1 MKQLLLKRLLL
12 FFLFFISFTI
22 NSQCPPE
29 SNIDTDGDGVLDCID
44 PCINVANSI
53 IGNLSFESDFTGWT
67 IPQNSGNFSVNQD
80 ASNLLHGNNA
90 LYINAPNSSQF
101 EDYAIFS
108 EEFTLQ
114 QGVAYTFHIPAKR
127 IGTNDGEALRWA
139 LVDENG
145 LYRNLNNYYN
155 ITTDWTTISI
165 NNLMIDF
172 TNFTSNKFRF
182 RLEFGLSQTDMVVDK
197 IEFYESSQGYDPTYQ
212 DLDNDGNPDC
222 IDNSLLIPAN
232 DLIENALEIP
242 EENFVDENLRL
253 DLATTNGIGG
263 SDCGVDSFERVYYKF
278 TATSFISITAS
289 ITDPNFQAINGNS
302 FLIPY
307 TAPDLNQTSES
318 QLTVLPGYCAFGTST
333 TFTTT
338 PGQSYYIQVCRNLDS
353 GQLSNIN
360 FNIAEDSSQA
370 ERDALIAFF
379 NANAGANWTNSSNWN
394 TSQPV
399 GAWHGITIEN
409 GNVTSISLPTNNIV
423 GTDLGELLNLPSL
436 ETLVLS
442 SNFISGS
449 IPDFSSLSNLET
461 LNIRNNSF
469 SFADFESNFTTNSGI
484 TSFIYSP
491 QRVIDLEE
499 NIEGIIGDDYTFTM
513 TPIAGTDVDYQWYI
527 TNRFDQDVESTP
539 VVGANSNTLTFNNLQ
554 PQDLNTYVCI
564 STSPLIP
571 DLEYRRPFIDLYG
584 EVSQGERDALMVFYN
599 ALDGPNWSDNTNWGT
614 AQPVREW
621 ANVTT
626 AGNKVIGLD
635 FFGISGL
642 NGQIPS
648 EIEDLIN
655 LEYLSLALSE
665 NITGPLPTSIG
676 NLSQLKRLRLQATGN
691 SGTLPASIGN
701 LSNLEELRLIGNNF
715 SGDIPSSFSNLTN
728 LTDFYV
734 IGSTFTYAGNFNQF
748 TGELPDFSNAQNL
761 FRIQISGNDFSGELA
776 DYSIFP
782 NMTTL
787 VIDENLYSFSDLA
800 TNQANNLT
808 IENYI
813 FSPQR
818 NTSEPETFEIPPGE
832 SITLDVNG
840 MANGRT
846 YFRLLTTDQYQWFKD
861 NVSIN
866 GATEST
872 YTINNPQPSD
882 SGVYY
887 CEITNSTVD
896 GLVVTRADITLNVN
910 AALSIT
916 STELKDF
923 KLYPNPA
930 NNWLTISGNALS
942 DTKVE
947 IYDLNGRLIEEKIL
961 RSQTTAINVERLT
974 SGTYILKLTDKEN
987 NTFAK
992 HFIKM

>member
-1 MKQLLLKRLLL
+1 MKRLLL
-12 FFLFFISFTI
+12 LFLFFIPMSVI
-22 NSQCPPE
+22 SQCPPE
-29 SNIDTDGDGVLDCID
+29 SNMDTDGDGVLDCID
-44 PCINVANSI
+44 PCTDLANSV

-67 IPQNSGNFSVNQD
+67 IPQNPGNFSINQN

-90 LYINAPNSSQF
+90 LYISAPNGSQF

-127 IGTNDGEALRWA
+127 IGANDGEALRWA

-165 NNLMIDF
+165 NNLMIDY

-182 RLEFGLSQTDMVVDK
+182 RLEFGLSQTDMVVDR
-197 IEFYESSQGYDPTYQ
+197 IEFYESSQGYDPAYQ
-212 DLDNDGNPDC
+212 DLDNDGSPDC
-222 IDNSLLIPAN
+222 IDNSVFIPVN
-232 DLIENALEIP
+232 DLIENAVEIP
-242 EENFVDENLRL
+242 EENFIDENLRL

-307 TAPDLNQTSES
+307 TAPDLNQMNEN
-318 QLTVLPGYCAFGTST
+318 QLLVLPGYCTFSTST
-333 TFTTT
+333 TFTTV

-399 GAWHGITIEN
+399 GAWHGVTVEN
-409 GNVTSISLPTNNIV
+409 GNVTRIELPANNIL
-423 GTDLGELLNLPSL
+423 GNDLSALLNLPNL
-436 ETLVLS
+436 EYLVLS

-449 IPDFSSLSNLET
+449 IPDFSTLTNLET

-469 SFADFESNFTTNSGI
+469 SFLDFETNFAAINGI
-484 TSFIYSP
+484 SSFIYSP
-491 QRVIDLEE
+491 QRVQDVEE
-499 NIEGIIGDDYTFTM
+499 NIEGIVGDNYTFTM
-513 TPIAGTDVDYQWYI
+513 TSIAGTDVDYQWYI
-527 TNRFDQDVESTP
+527 SNRFDLNAESTP
-539 VVGANSNTLTFNNLQ
+539 VAGANSNTLTFNNLQ
-554 PQDLNTYVCI
+554 LEGLNTYLCI
-564 STSPLIP
+564 ATSPLVP
-571 DLEYRRPFIDLYG
+571 GLEYIRPFIDLYG
-584 EVSQGERDALMVFYN
+584 EVSQQEKDALMVFYN

-614 AQPVREW
+614 TEPVRTW

-665 NITGPLPTSIG
+665 NITGPIPTSIG
-676 NLSQLKRLRLQATGN
+676 NLSQLKRLRLQGTGN

-701 LSNLEELRLIGNNF
+701 LNNLEELRLIGNNF

-761 FRIQISGNDFSGELA
+761 FRIQISGNDFSGELD

-782 NMTTL
+782 NITTL
-787 VIDENLYSFSDLA
+787 VIDENLYSFSDLS

-818 NTSEPETFEIPPGE
+818 NTSEPETVEIPPGE

-861 NVSIN
+861 NVAIN

-896 GLVVTRADITLNVN
+896 DLVVTRAEITLNVN
-910 AALSIT
+910 AALSINDIGL
-916 STELKDF
+916 SDF

-930 NNWLTISGNALS
+930 SNWLNISGNGLQYANAE
-942 DTKVE
+942 V
-947 IYDLNGRLIEEKIL
+947 YDINGRLVIKKEFA
-961 RSQTTAINVERLT
+961 SNTTSLNVENLI
-974 SGTYILKLTDKEN
+974 SGIYLIKITDREN
-987 NTFAK
+987 NSATK
-992 HFIKM
+992 RFIKI